1 MVKIEDNNFIIRENL
16 KKAIANSGRKKSWI
30 AKEIGIS
37 YSSLWRQLNGSRNL
51 KAETVIQIALL
62 TGKTPN
68 EIYGFNAPLGV
79 LPKMKSSIAQNIKVI
94 RRKKGINQTELANAT
109 GLSRNTIVNFE
120 TGRVSP
126 KVDDLRKIANAL
138 SVPIEQ
144 LISDSELEQ
153 A

>member
-1 MVKIEDNNFIIRENL
+1 MLHGQRGL
-16 KKAIANSGRKKSWI
+16 KPEYIA
-30 AKEIGIS
+30 E
-37 YSSLWRQLNGSRNL
+37 
-51 KAETVIQIALL
+51 IALM
-62 TGKTPN
+62 TYRTPN
-68 EIYGFNAPLGV
+68 EIYGIDVACGSC
-79 LPKMKSSIAQNIKVI
+79 PKIKSTVATNIKTI
-94 RRKKGINQTELANAT
+94 RRKKCINQTELANAI

-138 SVPIEQ
+138 SVPVEQ